1 MKRVKKHKGYSPSAL
16 TNAYKLV
23 KETGIPIKTAARQYG
38 VPHNTL
44 RDRVKGRVD
53 SETTMT
59 GSGPLFTLEEEAKLV
74 AHIKLMAD
82 LGYGFTITEVV
93 SKASDYAVFLKKRT
107 RDKPLTVKWFKGLR
121 NRWPELRV
129 IKPRGLAKC
138 RAEATNEQA
147 VESYF
152 TNLENVL
159 KSKNLIDKP
168 ECIYNIDEKGF
179 QTEHAPPYIV
189 SGNASAP
196 AITSSRTA
204 TTTVIGG
211 GNAIGTQIPPFFV
224 FKGARMNETLMQG
237 ASSGSD
243 ASMSKTGWSN
253 SSIFLEYLQSHF
265 IKYIQRSDPNQQ
277 IIIIFDG
284 HKSHIN
290 VPVLE
295 WAKKNNIIL
304 FVLPAHTSHVLQP
317 LDVACYGPL
326 QKIYNYACQKFI
338 REHPSS
344 KITRYNIAELASNAY
359 VTALSVNNL
368 RAAFEKTGIF
378 PFNRTVISA
387 DIFKPSIPYVVPQE
401 NTLASDTQP
410 CIDNYFTSAENIIE
424 MKKAHHTLKKTL
436 RNNVSGQEI
445 TSDCI
450 NQEILSQPYPRS
462 KDTPV
467 FPINKRK
474 QTKTNETNVNQSN
487 VPLPEPL
494 PGPSHIGI
502 CDTDSQSSEDDVSEE
517 DKCCVCKLFQ
527 PKELKNCVSL
537 VFTKWAQCDH
547 QNCGHWTHLIYC
559 CKQKV
564 VRRNDVFECPCHKS
578 EE

>member
-44 RDRVKGRVD
+44 RDRVKGRVNP
-53 SETTMT
+53 ETTMT

-159 KSKNLIDKP
+159 KSN
-168 ECIYNIDEKGF
+168 
-179 QTEHAPPYIV
+179 V
-189 SGNASAP
+189 
-196 AITSSRTA
+196 
-204 TTTVIGG
+204 
-211 GNAIGTQIPPFFV
+211 
-224 FKGARMNETLMQG
+224 
-237 ASSGSD
+237 
-243 ASMSKTGWSN
+243 
-253 SSIFLEYLQSHF
+253 LEYLQSHF

-410 CIDNYFTSAENIIE
+410 CIDNYFTTAENIIE

-436 RNNVSGQEI
+436 RNHVSGQEI

-450 NQEILSQPYPRS
+450 NQEILSQPLPRS

-474 QTKTNETNVNQSN
+474 QTKTNATNVNQSN